1 MHHEIVPLNQAA
13 TCRAADYK
21 HGAMDSM
28 AKRDAFRR
36 LAANPDDAEGWARLV
51 RSYMVLGRGDDA
63 KAALA
68 KARTALAGKPDRL
81 AVVEAEARSAGIE

>member
-28 AKRDAFRR
+28 AKRVD
-36 LAANPDDAEGWARLV
+36 
-51 RSYMVLGRGDDA
+51 
-63 KAALA
+63 
-68 KARTALAGKPDRL
+68 
-81 AVVEAEARSAGIE
+81 